1 MAPWSSNVYWS
12 GYAIMVQ
19 VACIVHVTFA
29 DKLQKTF
36 IAPFLI
42 IYAKHMKVPFQ
53 AEAHIYNISYIKV
66 MRVGLHIIILQSLI
80 H

>member
-1 MAPWSSNVYWS
+1 MAKWSSNVYRS
-12 GYAIMVQ
+12 GYVIMVQ
-19 VACIVHVTFA
+19 VACIIHIIFA

-42 IYAKHMKVPFQ
+42 IYAKHVKVPFR

-66 MRVGLHIIILQSLI
+66 MRVGLYIIILQSLI